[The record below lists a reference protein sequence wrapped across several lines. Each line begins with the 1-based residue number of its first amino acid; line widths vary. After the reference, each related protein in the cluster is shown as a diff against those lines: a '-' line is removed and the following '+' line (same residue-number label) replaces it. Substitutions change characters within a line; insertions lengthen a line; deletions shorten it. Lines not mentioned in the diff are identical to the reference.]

1 MPITRRQIAA
11 AAALVISGTPFA
23 PAFGKRR
30 ADGTVIKVRA
40 VKGSVTGTL
49 RFGGRD
55 YACALGRTGIVHPK
69 HEGDGGTPS
78 GIYPL
83 REVRYRPDRIAK
95 PKTGLVVVE
104 SNSTDG
110 WCDDPADVAYNRLV
124 RLPYPRD
131 AEVMWRD
138 DHVYDL
144 QAVIGYNDVPP
155 VPGAGSAIFLHVARA
170 DAGGNLLPTAGCVA
184 MRLDDLRTV
193 LAACKPGTMIDIGT
207 I

>member
-11 AAALVISGTPFA
+11 AAALVISCAPFA

-30 ADGTVIKVRA
+30 ADGPIISVRA
-40 VKGSVTGTL
+40 VKGSATGTL
-49 RFGGRD
+49 RFKGRE
-55 YACALGRTGIVHPK
+55 YACALGRSGIVHPK

-78 GIYPL
+78 GRYPL

-104 SNSTDG
+104 SSPTDG
-110 WCDDPADVAYNRLV
+110 WCDDPADAAYNRLV

-138 DHVYDL
+138 DHVYDVL
-144 QAVIGYNDVPP
+144 AVIGYNDMPP
-155 VPGAGSAIFLHVARA
+155 IPGAGSAIFLHVARA

-184 MRLDDLRTV
+184 MWLDDLLAV
-193 LAACKPGTMIDIGT
+193 LAACKPGTTIDIRT
-207 I
+207 V